1 MRAGAGDVVA
11 RGAVGEAAGGGGG
24 DGGIGEWSGCRGGSS
39 SGVFGLERQQE
50 EQQQQQQQ
58 RRRSGRASVLKLVPR
73 AGELTSAAVCLLACE
88 VRAAT
93 RGGSS
98 GGGGGRRR
106 GRGGRREK
114 RVVKD

>member
-1 MRAGAGDVVA
+1 MRAGAGNVVA

-39 SGVFGLERQQE
+39 GVFGLERQQE
-50 EQQQQQQQ
+50 EQQ
-58 RRRSGRASVLKLVPR
+58 RRSGRASVLKLVPR
-73 AGELTSAAVCLLACE
+73 AGELTSAAVWLLACE

-93 RGGSS
+93 RGGRS

-106 GRGGRREK
+106 GRGGRWEK
-114 RVVKD
+114 RVVKN

>member
-39 SGVFGLERQQE
+39 RGVFGLERQQE
-50 EQQQQQQQ
+50 EQQQQQQQQ

-93 RGGSS
+93 RGGRGD
-98 GGGGGRRR
+98 GGGGGRR
-106 GRGGRREK
+106 GRGAR
-114 RVVKD
+114 

>member
-1 MRAGAGDVVA
+1 MRAGAGEMVA
-11 RGAVGEAAGGGGG
+11 RGAVGEATEGGGG

-50 EQQQQQQQ
+50 EQQ
-58 RRRSGRASVLKLVPR
+58 RRSGRASVLKLVPR

-106 GRGGRREK
+106 GRGGRWEK
-114 RVVKD
+114 RLMKN

>member
-1 MRAGAGDVVA
+1 MRAGAGDVVT
-11 RGAVGEAAGGGGG
+11 RGAVGKAAGGGGGGG

-39 SGVFGLERQQE
+39 GVFGLERQQE
-50 EQQQQQQQ
+50 EQQQQQ

-93 RGGSS
+93 RGGRS

-106 GRGGRREK
+106 GRGGRWEK
-114 RVVKD
+114 RVAKN